1 MKARYEGD
9 EYIRRLRGHF
19 PQEPLNLE
27 RVLKS
32 HLNHSRIP
40 QAPHSGLEI
49 LRERL
54 TVRIHVYRNQRTEVA
69 RLQIA
74 LDSPASI
81 RTTVDVRVPERT
93 YIEDLETILK
103 IMALLYPEIL
113 SQSDVGAHEVR
124 LANAV
129 PADVAI
135 LVSGRRGEGRRVEP
149 VEDVALEV
157 CLLIAVGVERAENLP
172 IRITYQV
179 GPAEVGAHAVLAE
192 ASESRKHGFGHP

>member
-9 EYIRRLRGHF
+9 EYIRRLRGYF

-32 HLNHSRIP
+32 HLNHSGIP

-74 LDSPASI
+74 LDSSASI

-93 YIEDLETILK
+93 YIEDLEAILK

-135 LVSGRRGEGRRVEP
+135 LVSGRLCEGRRVEP

-157 CLLIAVGVERAENLP
+157 CLLILGAERAEDSP

-179 GPAEVGAHAVLAE
+179 GPAEVGAHAVLTE
-192 ASESRKHGFGHP
+192 ASESRKHGFGHS